1 MESQSEDY
9 KDIKPSVVTSTKK
22 DRGIVE
28 RSLKKFIE
36 LQSENT
42 EGKET
47 SSDETS
53 DFYLM

>member
-9 KDIKPSVVTSTKK
+9 KDIKASVVTSTKK

-47 SSDETS
+47 SSDGTS